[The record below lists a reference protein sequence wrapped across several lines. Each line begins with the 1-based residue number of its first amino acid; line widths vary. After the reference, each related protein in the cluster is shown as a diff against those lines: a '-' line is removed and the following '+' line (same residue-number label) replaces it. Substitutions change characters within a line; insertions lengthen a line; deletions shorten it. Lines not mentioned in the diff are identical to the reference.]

1 MNRLDIIKA
10 VAKVLTTKGEAT
22 RAVETTF
29 DTIREALNKDEKVV
43 ISNFGTFRVKH
54 RKQRQGRNPKT
65 GESVMVPERKG
76 VRFKA
81 SKNLLNGT

>member
-10 VAKVLTTKGEAT
+10 VAKLLSTKGEAA

-29 DTIREALNKDEKVV
+29 DTVRQALKGGEKVV
-43 ISNFGTFRVKH
+43 ISNFGTFRVKT
-54 RKQRQGRNPKT
+54 RQARVGRNPKT
-65 GESVMVPERKG
+65 GDNVQVPPRKG

-81 SKNLLNGT
+81 SKNLLS

>member
-10 VAKVLTTKGEAT
+10 VAKVLSTKGEAA

-29 DTIREALNKDEKVV
+29 ETVREALKAGDKVV
-43 ISNFGTFRVKH
+43 ISNFGTFRVKT
-54 RKQRQGRNPKT
+54 RQARVGRNPKT
-65 GESVMVPERKG
+65 GDNVQVPPRKG

-81 SKNLLNGT
+81 SKNLLT

>member
-10 VAKVLTTKGEAT
+10 VAKVLSTKGEAA

-29 DTIREALNKDEKVV
+29 ETIREALQAEQKVV
-43 ISNFGTFRVKH
+43 ISNFGTFRVKT
-54 RKQRQGRNPKT
+54 RQARVGRNPKT
-65 GESVMVPERKG
+65 GDNVQVPPRKG

-81 SKNLLNGT
+81 SKNLLS